1 MSTIDRLPHVC
12 LLALFNI
19 LSTSDLVNVSLT
31 CRTFYKILVSTKRPF
46 TLLDFRCFERRMT
59 YIPNKGIWSN
69 ITHVKFLSLRFCVK
83 VSNFAPLKDMV
94 RLISLDIY
102 CTNISGEELCEFIP
116 MGLILVIAS
125 DWHPPNYSRNFCTR
139 DAVWKWW
146 DLQPLIK
153 LLTMRLVS
161 NGSFWAK
168 PIIAFVCGCLWSE
181 RLLIIFDYL

>member
-59 YIPNKGIWSN
+59 YMPNKGIWSN
-69 ITHVKFLSLRFCVK
+69 ITHVKFLSLKFCVK

-102 CTNISGEELCEFIP
+102 CTNISREELCEFIP
-116 MGLILVIAS
+116 MGLIGINLGYCERLTS
-125 DWHPPNYSRNFCTR
+125 S
-139 DAVWKWW
+139 
-146 DLQPLIK
+146 K
-153 LLTMRLVS
+153 LLQEFLHQRCSLEMVGLSALNQAVNDEVSTKREFWSLAFYCVRL
-161 NGSFWAK
+161 
-168 PIIAFVCGCLWSE
+168 
-181 RLLIIFDYL
+181 RLPVV